1 MDKHE
6 RGTCRTGQE
15 PALHATVGEKELIAM
30 NSHFS
35 PSHAKNEPYD
45 YYSLDMSDYIPTD
58 TGVGYTLLAE
68 DHEIVV
74 APQSGQVTLVN
85 WERRR
90 FVTDCLFTAQ
100 ECAVFLLLLEA
111 WPTYAPIESLLD
123 ALPRQADPAQHEPS
137 AHAVSLSRL
146 RALLAHCQ
154 ERLHA
159 LGLDVI
165 PVGELGVL
173 LIHFQESAEREEQ
186 AAPHEDQYD
195 PSACP
200 ATCEEND

>member
-6 RGTCRTGQE
+6 RGTCRAGQV

-30 NSHFS
+30 NRHFRL
-35 PSHAKNEPYD
+35 SHATNEPYD
-45 YYSLDMSDYIPTD
+45 YYSLDMSDYIPID
-58 TGVGYTLLAE
+58 TGEGYTLLAE

-90 FVTDCLFTAQ
+90 FVTDCLLSAQ

-137 AHAVSLSRL
+137 AHAVPLSRL
-146 RALLAHCQ
+146 RAILAHCQ

-173 LIHFQESAEREEQ
+173 LIHFQESEREEQ
-186 AAPHEDQYD
+186 APPYEDQYTS
-195 PSACP
+195 SARP
-200 ATCEEND
+200 AACEEEN

>member
-1 MDKHE
+1 
-6 RGTCRTGQE
+6 
-15 PALHATVGEKELIAM
+15 M
-30 NSHFS
+30 NSNISIPH
-35 PSHAKNEPYD
+35 PKNEPYD

-68 DHEIVV
+68 DHELVV

-90 FVTDCLFTAQ
+90 FVTDCFFTAQ
-100 ECAVFLLLLEA
+100 ECAVFLILLEA

-137 AHAVSLSRL
+137 ANTVPLSRL
-146 RALLAHCQ
+146 RAILAQCQ

-173 LIHFQESAEREEQ
+173 LIHFQESEREE
-186 AAPHEDQYD
+186 
-195 PSACP
+195 
-200 ATCEEND
+200 

>member
-6 RGTCRTGQE
+6 RGTCRAGQV
-15 PALHATVGEKELIAM
+15 PALHVTVGEKELIAM
-30 NSHFS
+30 NRHFHL
-35 PSHAKNEPYD
+35 SHAKNEPYD

-90 FVTDCLFTAQ
+90 FVTDCLLSAQ

-123 ALPRQADPAQHEPS
+123 SLPRQADPAQHEPS

-146 RALLAHCQ
+146 RAILAQCQ

-173 LIHFQESAEREEQ
+173 LIHFQESEREEQ
-186 AAPHEDQYD
+186 AAPHEDQYTS
-195 PSACP
+195 SARP
-200 ATCEEND
+200 AACEEDD